1 MAETPSAAQPAAAES
16 SAQIRILKIY
26 VKDLSLENPAAPQIF
41 QQENMPSVEM
51 GLRAEASKIADD
63 TYESVLTVTLTFK
76 FEDKTVLLVEAK
88 QAGIFNIVGLPEAA
102 MQTLI
107 ATHLPSVLFP
117 YARETVASAVGH
129 AGFPPFYLPPTNLE
143 ALYQQQ
149 MAAKNELQDVPTT
162 GAVN

>member
-1 MAETPSAAQPAAAES
+1 MAENSNAAQPATENN
-16 SAQIRILKIY
+16 AQIRILKIY
-26 VKDLSLENPAAPQIF
+26 VKDLSIENPDAPQIF
-41 QQENMPSVEM
+41 QQEKMPTVEM
-51 GLRAEASKIADD
+51 NLRAEANKIADD

-76 FEDKTVLLVEAK
+76 LEEKTVLLIEAK
-88 QAGIFNIVGLPEAA
+88 QAGIFNITGLPEA
-102 MQTLI
+102 MLQPLI

-117 YARETVASAVGH
+117 YARELVSAAVGH

-149 MAAKNELQDVPTT
+149 MAAQSKLEGAPT

>member
-1 MAETPSAAQPAAAES
+1 MAENSNASSAAENN
-16 SAQIRILKIY
+16 AQIRILKIY

-41 QQENMPSVEM
+41 QQDKMPSVDINM
-51 GLRAEASKIADD
+51 RAEANKLADD
-63 TYESVLTVTLTFK
+63 TYESVLTITLTFK
-76 FEDKTVLLVEAK
+76 LEEKTVLLAEVK
-88 QAGIFNIVGLPEAA
+88 QAGIFNITGLPDAA
-102 MQTLI
+102 LQPLI

-117 YARETVASAVGH
+117 YAREVVSSATAH

-149 MAAKNELQDVPTT
+149 MAAQSQLQETPT

>member
-1 MAETPSAAQPAAAES
+1 MAENTGAAQPATTEHN
-16 SAQIRILKIY
+16 AQIRILKIY

-41 QQENMPSVEM
+41 QQETMPAVEM
-51 GLRAEASKIADD
+51 GLRAEANKIADD
-63 TYESVLTVTLTFK
+63 TYESLLTVTLTFK
-76 FEDKTVLLVEAK
+76 IEDKTVLLVEAK
-88 QAGIFNIVGLPEAA
+88 QAGIFNITGLPEAA
-102 MQTLI
+102 LQPLI

-149 MAAKNELQDVPTT
+149 LAAKAQLEEAPT
-162 GAVN
+162 GAIN